1 MATICGRF
9 TLSFD
14 GSGLL
19 HAYVATSHDRSTEWE
34 PTYSIAPRTKAP
46 VVREFV
52 DDDGEMHR
60 VLELA
65 RWGLHPSW
73 AKDKGPRP
81 INARLET
88 IATNG
93 MFRGPFSRGR
103 AVVPM
108 TGYYEWVEA
117 DDGGK
122 DAFFIHHP
130 DGDLLHAAGLTSAR
144 RSDDGVSWDVTFT
157 VVTREARDAGGEVH
171 DRMPTFLTDDALDE
185 WLAPGKL
192 EKDQKE
198 PLLGHLDNVS
208 TAVAGQLVKRPVDR
222 QVNNVRTLDRSDPG
236 LIEPLSR

>member
-9 TLSFD
+9 TLSYD
-14 GSGLL
+14 GAGLL
-19 HAYVATSHDRSTEWE
+19 HAYTATSDDRAAEWE

-93 MFRGPFSRGR
+93 MFRGPFSSGR

-108 TGYYEWVEA
+108 TGYYEWVAA
-117 DDGGK
+117 DDGK
-122 DAFFIHHP
+122 DPYFIHHP
-130 DGDLLHAAGLTSAR
+130 NGGLLHAAGLTAAR
-144 RSDDGVSWDVTFT
+144 KAEDGESWDITFT
-157 VVTREARDAGGEVH
+157 IVTREARDAGGEVH
-171 DRMPTFLTDDALDE
+171 DRMPVFLTDDALEE

-198 PLLGHLDNVS
+198 PLLGLLEDVS
-208 TAVAGQLVKRPVDR
+208 TAIAGQLVTRPVDR
-222 QVNNVRTLDRSDPG
+222 QVNNVRTLDRSDPS
-236 LIEPLSR
+236 LIEPLPR